1 MHLEKWL
8 FFIHCILLDTKK
20 MFKNDF
26 KGLFI
31 CVGPPYVYIFFISV
45 SVPWSESEFLV
56 FWVSLWLLHLAPAT
70 CNSKSSQR
78 DCFMSM
84 LQPAASSFQTNL
96 LPCHPWQPPFTLTQV
111 APPTPSETRH
121 PCSLCASLLGS
132 VLLRHKH
139 ALRTHRHKNI
149 TKYQH
154 IHCEK
159 VLEFPDPI
167 ILTVV
172 VKIIAN
178 MRIL

>member
-1 MHLEKWL
+1 
-8 FFIHCILLDTKK
+8 
-20 MFKNDF
+20 
-26 KGLFI
+26 
-31 CVGPPYVYIFFISV
+31 
-45 SVPWSESEFLV
+45 
-56 FWVSLWLLHLAPAT
+56 LAPAT

-84 LQPAASSFQTNL
+84 LQPAASSFQTNP

-111 APPTPSETRH
+111 APPTPSEIRH

-159 VLEFPDPI
+159 VLEFFKYFLEVVSLIECWVNNALLYLLI
-167 ILTVV
+167 ILLDTFLGDLIFFGEIKAHLIKYISVY
-172 VKIIAN
+172 KWCCKK
-178 MRIL
+178 L